1 MLLLQ
6 IWKSFYRIELII
18 DNNATR
24 NGTILYLKKTKKF
37 SKSFC
42 YQLLTFAYKKDKS
55 FILCTYTTLV
65 LLIRKRIDARS

>member
-24 NGTILYLKKTKKF
+24 NGTILY
-37 SKSFC
+37 
-42 YQLLTFAYKKDKS
+42 
-55 FILCTYTTLV
+55 
-65 LLIRKRIDARS
+65 